1 MCCVFLGQTLNS
13 HKVSFHSGLHTCDS
27 KLAGKRQ
34 KKLGGGGGK
43 LGCDVVWG
51 GVRRAYMQSFYPG
64 GVAMLQVAS
73 CLGNRDKHAL
83 CGTQC
88 FRV

>member
-1 MCCVFLGQTLNS
+1 MFLGQTINS
-13 HKVSFHSGLHTCDS
+13 NRVSFHLGLHLCDS
-27 KLAGKRQ
+27 KLAGKHQ
-34 KKLGGGGGK
+34 KKFGGGE
-43 LGCDVVWG
+43 LWCDVVWG
-51 GVRRAYMQSFYPG
+51 GVRRASMESFYPG